1 MGSSHRVVIIGGG
14 FGGLSCAQAL
24 KKVPV
29 DITLIDRRNFHL
41 FQPLLYQ
48 VATGDLSPANIA
60 SPLRAILRHQK
71 NCRVVLGNVE
81 SIDVHEQVV
90 STTRESFSYDTLV
103 VAAGSTHSY
112 FGHDEWAEF
121 APGLKTVEDATK
133 IRNRILAAFEVAAL
147 EKDPAARKA
156 ALTFAIIGA
165 GPTGV
170 ELAGA
175 LSELGHY
182 LLRNDFPGID
192 PSELTIVIC
201 EAGKEPLEMYPE
213 PLIKKTRQALDRL
226 GVRLMTGGKVTE
238 IHPNHIVIQ
247 TGKQTCETLMTSNVI
262 WAAGVAGSPLGKTLA
277 ESTGVEPTRAGKIPV
292 QHDLSIA
299 GYPNIY
305 VIGDLAAAQSKEGQP
320 LPALAPVAMQQGQ
333 YVAGRIRRKVHGDP
347 EVTDKPFEYR
357 DRGSMAVIGRY
368 SAVAVVGPRKWQL
381 SGWLAWLAWLFI
393 HLMEITQFRNRLIVL
408 IQWGW
413 TYWTRDRSA
422 RLITNREGLDRD

>member
-1 MGSSHRVVIIGGG
+1 MGGSHRVVIVGGG
-14 FGGLSCAQAL
+14 FGGLACAQAL

-29 DITLIDRRNFHL
+29 EVTLIDRRNFHL

-90 STTRESFSYDTLV
+90 RTAGESFSYDTLV

-121 APGLKTVEDATK
+121 APGLKTVEDATQ

-147 EKDPAARKA
+147 ETDAERRRA

-192 PSELTIVIC
+192 PSEMTIVLC

-213 PLIKKTRQALDRL
+213 PLIKKTREALSRL
-226 GVRLMTGGKVTE
+226 HVRLMTGGMVTE
-238 IHPNHIVIQ
+238 IHPNHIVVQ
-247 TGKQTCETLMTSNVI
+247 TGKESFETLKTCNVI
-262 WAAGVAGSPLGKTLA
+262 WAAGVQASPLGKILA
-277 ESTGVEPTRAGKIPV
+277 ESTGVEQARAGKIPV
-292 QHDLSIA
+292 QHDLSIP

-305 VIGDLAAAQSKEGQP
+305 VIGDLAAAKSKDGQP
-320 LPALAPVAMQQGQ
+320 LPALAPVAMQQGK
-333 YVAGRIRRKVHGDP
+333 YVAGRISKLVHGDP

-368 SAVAVVGPRKWQL
+368 SAVAVVGPKKWQL

-422 RLITNREGLDRD
+422 RLITNREGVDSN